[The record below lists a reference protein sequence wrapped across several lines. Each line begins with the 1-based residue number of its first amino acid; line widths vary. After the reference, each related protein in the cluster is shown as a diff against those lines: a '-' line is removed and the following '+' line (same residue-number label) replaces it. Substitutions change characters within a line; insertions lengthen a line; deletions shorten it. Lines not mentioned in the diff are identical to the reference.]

1 LLEARDIHKTY
12 YQGEKAIPVLK
23 GLNLKLERDRFIAV
37 VGPSGAGKSTLLH
50 ILGGLDE
57 PSRGRVIL
65 EGQDI
70 YGLNDTALSGI
81 RNRSMGF
88 VFQFYHLLSEFTVL
102 ENVLMPVWVR
112 LGSRVRQ
119 EGIRDNALGLLG
131 RLGLSQRVDHYPD
144 QLSGGEQQRVAI
156 ARGLINKPEFLFC
169 DEPTG
174 NLDLETGSE
183 IIGLLRE
190 INLENGMSVI
200 LVTHNMEL
208 AALADIVYQLK
219 DGIFIN

>member
-1 LLEARDIHKTY
+1 MLEARDIHKTY